1 MQVHTGRRSAFAAII
16 RQEQR
21 IFAAKLRATRAVLGW
36 NQTDLANRVGM
47 TQHAI
52 HKLEQGETEPRRAT
66 ILAMAEVWR
75 DHGLVF
81 EDTPDGAFRLTV
93 PISAVEPDR
102 RPYVSRTGGG
112 AATPAA
118 GFIDEPEGSA

>member
-1 MQVHTGRRSAFAAII
+1 MRADTGRQSALAAVI

-36 NQTDLANRVGM
+36 SQTDLAHHVGM
-47 TQHAI
+47 TQRAI

-75 DHGLVF
+75 DQGLIF
-81 EDTPDGAFRLTV
+81 DDMPDGSFRLTV
-93 PISAVEPDR
+93 PVSVVDSGKR
-102 RPYVSRTGGG
+102 QRSRDDVRP
-112 AATPAA
+112 ALIPAYRA
-118 GFIDEPEGSA
+118 

>member
-1 MQVHTGRRSAFAAII
+1 MQAHTGRQSALAAVI

-36 NQTDLANRVGM
+36 SQTDLAVHVGM
-47 TQHAI
+47 TQRAI

-75 DHGLVF
+75 DQGLVF
-81 EDTPDGAFRLTV
+81 EDMPDGSFRLTV
-93 PISAVEPDR
+93 PVSVVEAGERSQSGRGHDMR
-102 RPYVSRTGGG
+102 SI
-112 AATPAA
+112 PAPVYRA
-118 GFIDEPEGSA
+118 

>member
-1 MQVHTGRRSAFAAII
+1 MQAHTGRQSALAAVI

-36 NQTDLANRVGM
+36 SQTDLAVHVGM
-47 TQHAI
+47 TQRAI

-75 DHGLVF
+75 DQGLVF
-81 EDTPDGAFRLTV
+81 EDMPDGSFRLTV
-93 PISAVEPDR
+93 PVSVVEAGERSQRGRGHDMR
-102 RPYVSRTGGG
+102 SI
-112 AATPAA
+112 PAPVYRA
-118 GFIDEPEGSA
+118 

>member
-1 MQVHTGRRSAFAAII
+1 MQAHTGRQSALAAVI

-36 NQTDLANRVGM
+36 SQTDLAVHVGM
-47 TQHAI
+47 TQRAI

-75 DHGLVF
+75 DQGLAF
-81 EDTPDGAFRLTV
+81 EDMPDGSFRLTV
-93 PISAVEPDR
+93 PVSVVEAGERSQSGRGHDMR
-102 RPYVSRTGGG
+102 SI
-112 AATPAA
+112 PAPVYRA
-118 GFIDEPEGSA
+118 